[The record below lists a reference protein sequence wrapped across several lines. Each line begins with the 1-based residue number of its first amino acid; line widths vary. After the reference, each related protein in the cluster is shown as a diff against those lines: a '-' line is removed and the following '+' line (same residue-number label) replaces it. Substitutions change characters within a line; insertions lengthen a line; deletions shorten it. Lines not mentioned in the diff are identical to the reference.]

1 MINSK
6 EFINYLLESD
16 FPNTSYIA
24 FKPYSKPNSNNNS
37 QNKYKVDFNN
47 KYKRKFLLDYPQ
59 KDKITE
65 NTANTLFFQSMDFMS
80 KFQQNLI
87 NNNIESYIS
96 GGGAQK
102 LYAISINDY
111 KKKNFLITRDY
122 DLYLYYD
129 NKNITYQVLLN
140 NINTIFDSV
149 ILSLKSPNYTFI
161 ELYILLHFDNTKVF
175 TKVIEIFLQNNFD
188 LQSYI
193 PNFET
198 NIYTFKFVKVINK
211 ELCIK
216 LKLKFS
222 KIDDLLNES
231 IYSYSKMSIYY
242 NKRLDNKKFKLLN
255 KYIPIEIL
263 VKNKHNSNIELMKS
277 TLKIKQN
284 VFYIYNL
291 NSILYMLMHMYYKY
305 NTLSA
310 IDKYI
315 QKKINDHKN
324 KRDEARLDDFFMI
337 YSTILYKSLSKEE
350 LKKILD
356 KMKNMKNNFI
366 QNIEHISDFLMIESL
381 FIKNNNN
388 RGNKR
393 IINNT
398 IKNLNSPFKNN
409 QLNAFGKL

>member
-6 EFINYLLESD
+6 EFINYLLESN

-24 FKPYSKPNSNNNS
+24 FKPYSKSNSNNNS
-37 QNKYKVDFNN
+37 QNKYKIDFNN
-47 KYKRKFLLDYPQ
+47 KYKKKFLLDYPQ
-59 KDKITE
+59 KDKISE

-80 KFQQNLI
+80 KFQQNLL

-129 NKNITYQVLLN
+129 NKKITYHVLLN
-140 NINTIFDSV
+140 NINTIFDSA

-161 ELYILLHFDNTKVF
+161 ELYILLHFDNTKIF
-175 TKVIEIFLQNNFD
+175 TKVLEIFLENNFD

-193 PNFET
+193 HNFET
-198 NIYTFKFVKVINK
+198 NK

-263 VKNKHNSNIELMKS
+263 VKNKYNSNIELMKS
-277 TLKIKQN
+277 TLKIKN
-284 VFYIYNL
+284 NLFYIYNL

-305 NTLSA
+305 NTSSA

-337 YSTILYKSLSKEE
+337 YSHILYKSLNKEE

-356 KMKNMKNNFI
+356 KMKSMKNNFI

-381 FIKNNNN
+381 FIKNNKN
-388 RGNKR
+388 RENKR

-398 IKNLNSPFKNN
+398 IKNLNMSFKNN
-409 QLNAFGKL
+409 